1 MSDIFREVDE
11 DLRRDRAT
19 ELAKKYGP
27 YFIGFAVAVV
37 LGTLAYQLWKE
48 WDLDH
53 RSKLSESYAAALKLV
68 ADGKTEDALTAL
80 QGLGGPDGGYGT
92 LATFERARLLAEEG
106 RRDEAL
112 ALWQELAAGDTGGP
126 AMEGVARLYFAMHQI
141 DDGDP
146 TEIRTMLQPLMEA
159 GNGFRPLAMELD
171 AQLALR
177 EGDREK
183 ARQIYTEISDDLTA
197 PPGLR
202 ARAAQVQASLA
213 DGGTPSE
220 GGTSSDGG
228 TSSEGATQSEGTT
241 Q

>member
-27 YFIGFAVAVV
+27 YFIGFAVAIV
-37 LGTLAYQLWKE
+37 LGTLAYQLWKS
-48 WDLDH
+48 WDLDRRTK
-53 RSKLSESYAAALKLV
+53 RSEAYAAALELV
-68 ADGKTEDALTAL
+68 ADGETEAALTAL
-80 QGLGGPDGGYGT
+80 QELGEPDGGYGT
-92 LATFERARLLAEEG
+92 LATFERARLLADDG

-112 ALWQELAAGDTGGP
+112 ALWESLAAGDAGGP
-126 AMEGVARLYFAMHQI
+126 AMEGVARLFFAMHQI

-146 TEIRTMLQPLMEA
+146 DELRTMLQPLMVA
-159 GNGFRPLAMELD
+159 SNGFRPLAMELD

-183 ARQIYTEISDDLTA
+183 ARQIYTEIADDLTA

-202 ARAAQVQASLA
+202 ARAAQVRASLA
-213 DGGTPSE
+213 DGGT
-220 GGTSSDGG
+220 
-228 TSSEGATQSEGTT
+228 Q
-241 Q
+241 